1 MEIETLVKRNPETM
15 RIEER
20 TAVGSPKGYE
30 PGDPG
35 SNYSSTAKVV
45 TVELGGLSGGS
56 GGGGGGGGGGGLRES
71 PRPDEF
77 RGARAGADLL

>member
-1 MEIETLVKRNPETM
+1 MRRDALLMEIETLVKRNPETM

-56 GGGGGGGGGGGLRES
+56 GGGGGGGGGGGAPREPAS
-71 PRPDEF
+71 
-77 RGARAGADLL
+77 

>member
-1 MEIETLVKRNPETM
+1 MRRDALLMEIETLVKRNPETM

-56 GGGGGGGGGGGLRES
+56 GGGGGGGGGAPREPAS
-71 PRPDEF
+71 
-77 RGARAGADLL
+77 